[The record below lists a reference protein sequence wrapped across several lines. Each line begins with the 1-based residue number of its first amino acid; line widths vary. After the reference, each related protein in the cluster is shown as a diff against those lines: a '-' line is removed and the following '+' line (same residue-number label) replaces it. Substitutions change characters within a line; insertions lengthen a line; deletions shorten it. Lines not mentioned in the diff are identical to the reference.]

1 MQQCVKKDDKPASF
15 MGGGGGVDQEII
27 IKVFKVRENS
37 GNFILREGKL
47 IFEDMSVRIENVTS
61 LI

>member
-1 MQQCVKKDDKPASF
+1 M
-15 MGGGGGVDQEII
+15 DQEII
-27 IKVFKVRENS
+27 IKVFKVREKS